1 MQKNTSKHIA
11 YTVLGSGTSSGVPTI
26 GCDCPTCTSTD
37 SRDKRLRASLLIQTE
52 NTNLVIDTTPDFRQQ
67 MLTNNINRLDGI
79 LYTHP
84 HFDHIGGFDDIRGL
98 NFVMRRSV
106 NIYANQFTLDRI
118 KQSFYYAFETPE
130 QLGGGVP
137 MCDIHI
143 IDDAPFRVNEL
154 EIIPIF
160 LKHGILPVIGYRIG
174 NLAYCTDVNF
184 IPESENHKLEN
195 LDVLIIG
202 GLRYTPHPTHFSIDE
217 AIEESN
223 LFKLKQTYITHLAHQ
238 VKHSTAIL
246 PDNIQLAYDGLKIE
260 LE

>member
-106 NIYANQFTLDRI
+106 NIYANRFTLDRI

-160 LKHGILPVIGYRIG
+160 LKHGILPVVGYRIG

-223 LFKLKQTYITHLAHQ
+223 LFKPKQTYITHLAHQ
-238 VKHSTAIL
+238 VKHYTAIL
-246 PDNIQLAYDGLKIE
+246 PDNIQLAYDGLKIV
-260 LE
+260 LD

>member
-1 MQKNTSKHIA
+1 MQKSTSKHIT

-26 GCDCPTCTSTD
+26 GCDCPTCISTD
-37 SRDKRLRASLLIQTE
+37 SRDKRLRSSLLIQTE
-52 NTNLVIDTTPDFRQQ
+52 DTNLVIDTTPDFRQQ
-67 MLTNNINRLDGI
+67 MLTYNIDRLDGI

-98 NFVMRRSV
+98 NFVMRQSV
-106 NIYANQFTLDRI
+106 NIYANQFTVDRI

-160 LKHGILPVIGYRIG
+160 MMHGILPVIGYRIG

-184 IPESENHKLEN
+184 IPESEYHKLEN
-195 LDVLIIG
+195 LDALIIG

-217 AIEESN
+217 AIAASN
-223 LFKLKQTYITHLAHQ
+223 IFQPKQTYITHLAHQ

-246 PDNIQLAYDGLKIE
+246 PDNIKLAYDGLKIE
-260 LE
+260 LQ